1 MTVQTSTLRMLP
13 IKGYESLYSVTA
25 EGEVF
30 SHRTNKY
37 LKIQKNG
44 RYYAAHMTDS
54 EGTAR
59 RVNVHRLVAEAFI
72 PNPDGN
78 PHVLHRNDDRTDNSV
93 DNLYWGTPQQ
103 NRIDSVT
110 NGVHGYAKRDACS
123 RGHEYTVEN
132 TYQSKAGRVCRSCK
146 TIYRQRA
153 KGKR

>member
-1 MTVQTSTLRMLP
+1 MTVQTLLP
-13 IKGYESLYSVTA
+13 IKGYEGLYSVTT

-44 RYYAAHMTDS
+44 RYYAAHMTDAD
-54 EGTAR
+54 GTER

-78 PHVLHRNDDRTDNSV
+78 QQVLHRNDDRTDNSA

-103 NRIDSVT
+103 NRIDSVA
-110 NGVHGYAKRDACS
+110 NGVHGYSKRGACS

-132 TYQSKAGRVCRSCK
+132 TYQSKTGRVCRSCK
-146 TIYRQRA
+146 AIYRQRA
-153 KGKR
+153 REKR